1 MRKKEGSLTVE
12 ASLVVPLFILC
23 IVTLI
28 GIVVWFQKAEVIQL
42 RLSETARIV
51 SIGGYIK
58 DKNVDAQN
66 ENENDDIVLKMPYVM
81 SSTIM
86 IPRVLKPIL
95 MQQCVTRKFIGVDK
109 LEDGDEDEIVYMTPN
124 GSVAHKSSGC
134 TYIKSS
140 IISVEGNSIGSRR
153 NTSGG
158 KYYPCRKCVKEEQNM
173 YYVTEYGTRYH
184 ADLACSVIARNAYP
198 IKLSVLKK
206 VKMCSKC
213 GSDE

>member
-51 SIGGYIK
+51 SIGGYK
-58 DKNVDAQN
+58 DKNVDAQ
-66 ENENDDIVLKMPYVM
+66 NENDDIVLKMPYVM

-184 ADLACSVIARNAYP
+184 ADLACSVIAKNAYP

>member
-42 RLSETARIV
+42 RLSESARIV

-58 DKNVDAQN
+58 DKNVDAQ
-66 ENENDDIVLKMPYVM
+66 NENDDIVLKMPYVM

-140 IISVEGNSIGSRR
+140 IISVEGNSIGNRR

-184 ADLACSVIARNAYP
+184 ADLACSVIAKNAYP

>member
-66 ENENDDIVLKMPYVM
+66 ENDDIVLKMPYVM

-124 GSVAHKSSGC
+124 GGVAHKSSGC

-158 KYYPCRKCVKEEQNM
+158 KYYPCRKCVEEEQNM

-184 ADLACSVIARNAYP
+184 ADLACSVIAKNAYP

>member
-66 ENENDDIVLKMPYVM
+66 ENDDIVALIKPQFEAGKDEVGKKGIVKDPKTHLKVIENVITYANECHL
-81 SSTIM
+81 SLQALSFS
-86 IPRVLKPIL
+86 PI
-95 MQQCVTRKFIGVDK
+95 TG
-109 LEDGDEDEIVYMTPN
+109 G
-124 GSVAHKSSGC
+124 
-134 TYIKSS
+134 
-140 IISVEGNSIGSRR
+140 EGNIEFLAHFKV
-153 NTSGG
+153 GG
-158 KYYPCRKCVKEEQNM
+158 VN
-173 YYVTEYGTRYH
+173 
-184 ADLACSVIARNAYP
+184 NP
-198 IKLSVLKK
+198 IDIENVVNEAHICFK
-206 VKMCSKC
+206 
-213 GSDE
+213 G

>member
-140 IISVEGNSIGSRR
+140 LISVEGNSIGSRR

-213 GSDE
+213 GCDE

>member
-66 ENENDDIVLKMPYVM
+66 ENDDIVLKMPYVM

-124 GSVAHKSSGC
+124 GGVAHKSSGC
-134 TYIKSS
+134 TYIKRS

-153 NTSGG
+153 NTSG
-158 KYYPCRKCVKEEQNM
+158 VK
-173 YYVTEYGTRYH
+173 
-184 ADLACSVIARNAYP
+184 I
-198 IKLSVLKK
+198 LSLQ
-206 VKMCSKC
+206 KMC
-213 GSDE
+213 